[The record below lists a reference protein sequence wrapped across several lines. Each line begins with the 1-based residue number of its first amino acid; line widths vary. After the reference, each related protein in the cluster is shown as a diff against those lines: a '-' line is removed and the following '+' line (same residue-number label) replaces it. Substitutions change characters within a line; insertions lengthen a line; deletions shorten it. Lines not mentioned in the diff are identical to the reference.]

1 VFRRRNSAA
10 FRLQFAAARHVDQRR
25 EVLVDQVSV
34 ILARMRAAGGR
45 VTVARRALVQALVVG
60 EHLTADDLA
69 AQVQALHPDVHLS
82 TVYRTLDALEEMGIV
97 THVHLGHGRAV
108 YHLAESA
115 HLHLVCSRCGSV
127 TELSDDVIAPLA
139 EQVARENGFTLDPR
153 HFALLGTCRACREG
167 VAGKDPPIAG
177 SAGAVN
183 GA

>member
-1 VFRRRNSAA
+1 M
-10 FRLQFAAARHVDQRR
+10 
-25 EVLVDQVSV
+25 DQVVV

-45 VTVARRALVQALVVG
+45 VTVARRALVQALVAG

-69 AQVQALHPDVHLS
+69 AQVQALLRTS
-82 TVYRTLDALEEMGIV
+82 TAQRSTGRLDTLEELGIV

-139 EQVARENGFTLDPR
+139 ERVSRENGLTLEPR
-153 HFALLGTCRACREG
+153 HFALLGTCRPCNEG
-167 VAGKDPPIAG
+167 AAG
-177 SAGAVN
+177 SDVAHHRD
-183 GA
+183 

>member
-1 VFRRRNSAA
+1 M
-10 FRLQFAAARHVDQRR
+10 
-25 EVLVDQVSV
+25 DQVAV

-45 VTVARRALVQALVVG
+45 VTVARRALVQALVAG

-82 TVYRTLDALEEMGIV
+82 TVYRTLDALEELGIV

-127 TELSDDVIAPLA
+127 TEVSDDVIAPLA
-139 EQVARENGFTLDPR
+139 DMVSRENGFTLEPR
-153 HFALLGTCRACREG
+153 HFALLGTCRTC
-167 VAGKDPPIAG
+167 
-177 SAGAVN
+177 SAGAVASDSLSSGSDAYPGN
-183 GA
+183 R